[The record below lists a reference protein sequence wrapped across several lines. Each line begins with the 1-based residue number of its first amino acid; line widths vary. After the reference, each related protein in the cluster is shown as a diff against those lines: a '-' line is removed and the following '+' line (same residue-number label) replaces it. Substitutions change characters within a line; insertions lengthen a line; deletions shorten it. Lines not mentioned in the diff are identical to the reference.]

1 MINLMENG
9 REHILLIESDPQI
22 SQLIAE
28 QALKPF
34 GYQVEAFDTAASAI
48 QQAETIAPDLIIT
61 NLNLP
66 GLSGKDLLVALG
78 SVGITAPIIVIAN
91 KGQEADVLHAL
102 RLGAS
107 DFLVSPIRELEVINI
122 VEKIIRRQ
130 RQRIDPEEYSQL
142 LEQTKNNSERQL
154 SVFSEILSLGM
165 VLRSG
170 RNRQTLYEKIA
181 SVAMQLTDAD
191 CVWIIALD
199 AKQNKYLLKACQNV
213 SESMQAR
220 LHLPWEDGL
229 STLVAVSGEVVTVHG
244 ETLERFNHS
253 EPIESMMVVPVKQGD
268 LLSTIITVARK
279 TPQPFS
285 DSQRSML
292 EFVAQFSSVLLENIQ
307 HFRMLEQNQLFL
319 QHSNL
324 YSMIESDLKYNLLL
338 QASTEIRS
346 PLKNLVDSVDLI
358 FNKSDRRLNR
368 EQAIALKDIQEEA
381 EILMDIADSMVR
393 VRQDSSP
400 QVLEAIDLNEV
411 VCNAAIHFQ
420 PIAQMAQ
427 IMITQ
432 ELPTKPTMI
441 KVYLSQITKV
451 IEGLL
456 SNALKYSPLNGQVT
470 IRVEQRD
477 SNAFVKVADQGEL
490 LDERT
495 AEGVFDK
502 KSSILG
508 HAPRRYGG
516 LGISLPMIKEIIS
529 AYKGSIWT
537 ESKPESGF
545 SITFSIPRI

>member
-9 REHILLIESDPQI
+9 REQILLIESDPHI

-28 QALKPF
+28 QALKPL

-66 GLSGKDLLVALG
+66 GLSGKDVLVALG

-91 KGQEADVLHAL
+91 KGQEADILHAL

-107 DFLVSPIRELEVINI
+107 DFLVSPIRELEVINV

-130 RQRIDPEEYSQL
+130 RQRIDPDEYSQL
-142 LEQTKNNSERQL
+142 LEQTKNNSQRQL

-165 VLRSG
+165 VPRSG
-170 RNRQTLYEKIA
+170 RNRQALYEKIA
-181 SVAMQLTDAD
+181 SVAMKLTDAD

-213 SESMQAR
+213 SEAMQAR

-229 STLVAVSGEVVTVHG
+229 STLVAVSGEVVAVHG
-244 ETLERFNHS
+244 EALERFNHS
-253 EPIESMMVVPVKQGD
+253 EPIESMMVVPVKQDD

-285 DSQRSML
+285 DNQRSML

-307 HFRMLEQNQLFL
+307 HFRVLEQNLLFL

-393 VRQDSSP
+393 VRQDHSP
-400 QVLEAIDLNEV
+400 QVLETIDLNEV

-420 PIAQMAQ
+420 PITQMAQ
-427 IMITQ
+427 IMIKQ

-470 IRVEQRD
+470 IRVEQRE
-477 SNAFVKVADQGEL
+477 STAFVKVADQGEL

-508 HAPRRYGG
+508 YTARRYGG
-516 LGISLPMIKEIIS
+516 LGISLPMIKEIIT
-529 AYKGSIWT
+529 AYKGNLWI